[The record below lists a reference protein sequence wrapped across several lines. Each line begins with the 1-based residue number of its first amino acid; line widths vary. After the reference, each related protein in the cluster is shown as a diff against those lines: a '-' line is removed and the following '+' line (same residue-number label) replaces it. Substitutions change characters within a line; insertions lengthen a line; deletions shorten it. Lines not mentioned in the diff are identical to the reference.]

1 MCMRSTLNHIFN
13 VRRDF
18 YGKENE
24 MGPDPLHRGG
34 DDPGVPAGLSHH
46 GVPVWLRHRALPGDG
61 GLLPAGS
68 RDHRG
73 LGERRGVDR
82 VVQRRWSRVQGV
94 LFLAN
99 AAICPAG
106 WLLAQYVAFDTDF
119 ILLAQ
124 YVGFVI
130 ASAAGAVP
138 LALPL
143 DKE

>member
-1 MCMRSTLNHIFN
+1 METIKKWAQILFVAAVVLPVIRQ
-13 VRRDF
+13 DF
-18 YGKENE
+18 PTMAFLYAITTGISLA
-24 MGPDPLHRGG
+24 MGCGCLLG
-34 DDPGVPAGLSHH
+34 PGTAAA
-46 GVPVWLRHRALPGDG
+46 W
-61 GLLPAGS
+61 
-68 RDHRG
+68 
-73 LGERRGVDR
+73 ERRGVDR

-106 WLLAQYVAFDTDF
+106 WLLARFVAFDTDF

-138 LALPL
+138 LARPL
-143 DKE
+143 EKE

>member
-1 MCMRSTLNHIFN
+1 METIKKWAQILFVAAVVLPVIRQ
-13 VRRDF
+13 DF
-18 YGKENE
+18 PTMAFLYAITTGISLA
-24 MGPDPLHRGG
+24 MGCGCLLG
-34 DDPGVPAGLSHH
+34 PGTAAA
-46 GVPVWLRHRALPGDG
+46 W
-61 GLLPAGS
+61 
-68 RDHRG
+68 
-73 LGERRGVDR
+73 ERRGVDR

-124 YVGFVI
+124 YAGFVI

-138 LALPL
+138 LARPL
-143 DKE
+143 EKE

>member
-1 MCMRSTLNHIFN
+1 METIKKWAQILFVAAVVLPVIRQ
-13 VRRDF
+13 DF
-18 YGKENE
+18 PTMAFLYAITTGISLA
-24 MGPDPLHRGG
+24 MGCGCLLG
-34 DDPGVPAGLSHH
+34 PGTAAA
-46 GVPVWLRHRALPGDG
+46 W
-61 GLLPAGS
+61 
-68 RDHRG
+68 
-73 LGERRGVDR
+73 ERRGVDR

-138 LALPL
+138 LARPL
-143 DKE
+143 EKE